1 MTIYECVSTRHD
13 IDIAYTYP
21 RTMPIVW
28 LLRIIG
34 LKELALATPML
45 VINEDCGS
53 PITDKVALHP
63 LRALATTSNK

>member
-1 MTIYECVSTRHD
+1 
-13 IDIAYTYP
+13 
-21 RTMPIVW
+21 MPIVW